1 MPDALTQASARS
13 VLFSRLQS
21 QGEVNPGMVQKSFFG
36 HMIQGSIVNRD
47 GSTTQ
52 PITIPIGTIRMWDTG
67 AVWFYIDEHGSGT
80 NWDGF
85 EGFIALG
92 KRLGAEL
99 LYTFGRAP
107 ESQRIRGTMVPTMAA
122 WNAFVLMVAER
133 ASGRIRFWEMWNEPA
148 VASLYWAGGSIS
160 DLVTRAR
167 SGYKIIK
174 SLETDSV
181 VLTPS
186 FNEVLAYGGAFAD
199 QYFRAMNAGPRSAD
213 AISFHSYAGT
223 PERVV
228 AELNSLRAIMKRNN
242 ISLPI
247 WCTEVALVGK
257 TQQETAGYLTRIHE
271 QLAAQGV
278 QCVVWNAQI
287 PGAEDYDAST
297 GLGRSYKLV
306 HDRLLA
312 SR

>member
-1 MPDALTQASARS
+1 
-13 VLFSRLQS
+13 
-21 QGEVNPGMVQKSFFG
+21 
-36 HMIQGSIVNRD
+36 MIQGSIVRRD

-67 AVWFYIDEHGSGT
+67 AVWYYIGDREPH

-92 KRLGAEL
+92 HRLGAEL

-107 ESQRIRGTMVPTMAA
+107 ESQRIRGTMVPTMEA
-122 WNAFVLMVAER
+122 WNRFVLLVAER
-133 ASGRIRFWEMWNEPA
+133 ASGRIRSWEMWNEPA
-148 VASLYWAGGSIS
+148 VASIYWAGGTIQ
-160 DLVTRAR
+160 DLVARAR

-174 SLETDSV
+174 MLDPDAV

-228 AELNSLRAIMKRNN
+228 QELNALRGVMTRNR
-242 ISLPI
+242 ISLPV

-257 TQQETAGYLTRIHE
+257 TPQETAANITRIYPL
-271 QLAAQGV
+271 LAAQGV
-278 QCVVWNAQI
+278 ECVVWNAQI
-287 PGAEDYDAST
+287 PGAEDYNASS
-297 GLGRSYKLV
+297 GLGRAYKEV
-306 HDRLLA
+306 YDRLL
-312 SR
+312 SMR

>member
-1 MPDALTQASARS
+1 
-13 VLFSRLQS
+13 
-21 QGEVNPGMVQKSFFG
+21 MVQKAFFG
-36 HMIQGSIVNRD
+36 HMVPGYIVNRD
-47 GSTTQ
+47 GSTTV
-52 PITIPIGTIRMWDTG
+52 PVTIPIGTIRMWDTG
-67 AVWFYIDEHGSGT
+67 AVWFYVGDREPH

-122 WNAFVLMVAER
+122 WNAFVLLVAER
-133 ASGRIRFWEMWNEPA
+133 ASGRINFWEMWNEPA
-148 VASLYWAGGSIS
+148 VASLYWAGGTIQ

-174 SLETDSV
+174 ALDPDAV

-199 QYFRAMNAGPRSAD
+199 QYFRAMNAGARSAD

-228 AELNSLRAIMKRNN
+228 AELNSLRAIMRRNR

-257 TQQETAGYLTRIHE
+257 TSQETATNLTRLHQIMASQVE
-271 QLAAQGV
+271 CL
-278 QCVVWNAQI
+278 VWNAQI
-287 PGAEDYDAST
+287 AGAEDYDAST
-297 GLGRSYKLV
+297 MLGRAYKSV
-306 HDRLLA
+306 HDRLLSA
-312 SR
+312 P